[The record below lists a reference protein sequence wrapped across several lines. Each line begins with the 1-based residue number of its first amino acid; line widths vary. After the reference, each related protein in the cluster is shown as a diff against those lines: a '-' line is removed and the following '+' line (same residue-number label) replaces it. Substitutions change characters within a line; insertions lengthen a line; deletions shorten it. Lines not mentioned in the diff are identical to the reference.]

1 MSETALQLDDIDYK
15 HHMTSGDEETT
26 DIDANQSVIYS
37 KDTDES
43 FEETDPKMSATVI
56 DFPLPHRISRLSV
69 LGWLARGL
77 PPQAAQKL
85 RWLLKNL
92 REMSI
97 ELYNEVMRDSE
108 TFTREELLAWLDIV
122 GDIVPPKGT
131 DIDALIDGLD

>member
-1 MSETALQLDDIDYK
+1 M
-15 HHMTSGDEETT
+15 
-26 DIDANQSVIYS
+26 
-37 KDTDES
+37 
-43 FEETDPKMSATVI
+43 PKFWLFQYVDATVI